1 MWVQLPPSA
10 PGGSY
15 DQQRDPRNIVRQAG
29 HLILMATVLLYLVA
43 NFGRQVAVSYQQRQE
58 LAQIQEKVRLAEEQN
73 QQLHDY
79 LNYANS
85 DQAAEAWAREQGWAK
100 AGEVPVI
107 VVAPSAAE
115 APKIETLPQESPASY
130 RQAWWELFFGTH

>member
-1 MWVQLPPSA
+1 MIGKETHRTPFISQLLL
-10 PGGSY
+10 
-15 DQQRDPRNIVRQAG
+15 V
-29 HLILMATVLLYLVA
+29 LMGTILLYLVV

-107 VVAPSAAE
+107 VVSPPAAE
-115 APKIETLPQESPASY
+115 APAIESLPQESPSSY
-130 RQAWWELFFGTH
+130 RQAWWELFFGTR